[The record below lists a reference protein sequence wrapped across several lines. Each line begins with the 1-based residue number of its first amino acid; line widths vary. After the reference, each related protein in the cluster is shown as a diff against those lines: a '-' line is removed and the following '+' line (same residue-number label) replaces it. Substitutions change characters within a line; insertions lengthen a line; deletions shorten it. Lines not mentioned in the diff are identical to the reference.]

1 MSVIKEHIKTKSVNG
16 VYLLYGEEAFLK
28 DFYSSQIVDLCTADG
43 PKEFNLMKINSTQVD
58 TDEITE
64 FAVSMPFMADKKIL
78 CLKNTGLFSK
88 ANDTMKKFWT
98 ELFSDLPDYL
108 VIVFNESTVDKRS
121 ALFKAV
127 TKSYTA
133 EEFPLSKESE
143 LINWFA
149 RILQRD
155 GKAMAKEDICFV
167 IENVGRNMYLL
178 KSEAEKLIAY
188 TAATDGLITREDA
201 EACVCKSLEGRVFDL
216 IDNITVGNK
225 KKAIDG
231 IADLK
236 ALKEQPVMIVA
247 LIFRQFSNL
256 RKIKSMEGAS
266 VAEIAA
272 KTKLRDFVVRKN
284 LSQLKHF
291 SMHRLDEAIFM
302 CNEADKSI
310 KFGLCEPWLAV
321 EKIAISLM
329 ENTKERI

>member
-1 MSVIKEHIKTKSVNG
+1 MSVIKEHIKNKSVGG
-16 VYLLYGEEAFLK
+16 VYLIYGEEAFLK
-28 DFYSSQIVDLCTADG
+28 DYYSDKIIDICTSDG
-43 PKEFNLMKINSTQVD
+43 PAEFNLMKVNSDRID
-58 TDEITE
+58 TNEITE
-64 FAVSMPFMADKKIL
+64 FAVSMPFMSGKKVL
-78 CLKNTGLFSK
+78 YLKNTGLFSK
-88 ANDTMKKFWT
+88 ANEAMKKFWT
-98 ELFSDLPDYL
+98 ELFSELPEYL

-127 TKSYTA
+127 SKNHTA
-133 EEFPLSKESE
+133 EEFPLSRENE

-149 RILQRD
+149 RILQKD
-155 GKAMAKEDICFV
+155 GKAMAKDDICFV

-188 TAATDGLITREDA
+188 TANSDGLITREDA
-201 EACVCKSLEGRVFDL
+201 EKCVCKSLEGKIFEL
-216 IDNITVGNK
+216 IDDITAGNR

-236 ALKEQPVMIVA
+236 ALKEQPVVVVA

-256 RKIKSMEGAS
+256 RKIKAMEGAT
-266 VAEIAA
+266 VGEIAS

-291 SMHRLDEAIFM
+291 SRKQLDEAIFM
-302 CNEADKSI
+302 CNEADRSI
-310 KFGLCEPWLAV
+310 KSGLCEPWLAV

-329 ENTKERI
+329 EYQS